1 MFLASEEEPPKS
13 LSLRLSVVAAYMWKS
28 CYAKLPSLSS
38 KKMVE
43 KLLAMH
49 QLSSKLAS
57 FFHAFLIV
65 PPLLKLSYQGG
76 ESWRILKNLHLT
88 KKQIQVTNQKI
99 RTTED
104 IFEFTKL
111 KSASGRNRC
120 FFSIPWRTASGSHLT
135 RKKQSLNKSNHITPK
150 PPHSVIGTPLSSS
163 SLSSEEESWE
173 AFHHSK
179 DDTVQVSLETE
190 TIPWIFSHFPNH
202 GTNFTNT
209 GTRWG
214 NQHEVEFKRLRHQ
227 ELRMGALFP
236 CSVEELG

>member
-1 MFLASEEEPPKS
+1 MGSLSLPPPWHCKWHRLGLAHHQPHAIRRETPNSIWAEFLLEAHDVLVFLLVFQVFFVNIAQSCKIFAIGLQKTDPKKKEERIEMFLASEEEPPKS

-120 FFSIPWRTASGSHLT
+120 FFSIP
-135 RKKQSLNKSNHITPK
+135 
-150 PPHSVIGTPLSSS
+150 
-163 SLSSEEESWE
+163 
-173 AFHHSK
+173 
-179 DDTVQVSLETE
+179 
-190 TIPWIFSHFPNH
+190 
-202 GTNFTNT
+202 
-209 GTRWG
+209 
-214 NQHEVEFKRLRHQ
+214 
-227 ELRMGALFP
+227 
-236 CSVEELG
+236 